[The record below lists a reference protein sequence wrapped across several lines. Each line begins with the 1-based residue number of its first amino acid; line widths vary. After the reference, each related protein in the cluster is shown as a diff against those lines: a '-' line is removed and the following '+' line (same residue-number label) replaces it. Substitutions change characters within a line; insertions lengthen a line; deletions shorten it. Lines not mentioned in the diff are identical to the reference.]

1 MKVCPVNFM
10 ARDASVSLAR
20 SFKEVGFALLTNHSI
35 SQNLIKES
43 HQEWKNFFKSEDK
56 YNFQYDKKKLDG
68 YFPFG
73 IEKSRVGKERDLKEF
88 FYYYPWGKC
97 PSYLKEKTS
106 ELYNELTSVCATL
119 LQQAEE
125 YLPNDIRTK
134 LSMPLVKMVEKTPRA
149 VLRVL
154 HYPPIEKDD
163 EFNLAERAK
172 KGAMRAIEHEDLTL
186 ISGVMPLVG
195 SGLQLQDLAGNW
207 HSVPP
212 GTDNLIINIGDMLEI
227 CSRGF
232 YKATTH
238 RVVNPEG
245 EEALQSRYANAFF
258 MNPRDDVQLDDNHTA
273 LSCLITHINKK
284 LENYEA
290 IPMVEEQ
297 LISEDSLG

>member
-1 MKVCPVNFM
+1 MQVYPVNFI

-20 SFKEVGFALLTNHSI
+20 SFKGIGFALLTNHPI
-35 SQNLIKES
+35 NRNLIKES
-43 HQEWKNFFKSEDK
+43 QQEWKDFFQSEDK
-56 YNFQYDKKKLDG
+56 YNFQYDKKRLDG

-73 IEKSRVGKERDLKEF
+73 IEKSRAGKERDLKEF

-97 PSYLKEKTS
+97 PPYLKEKTS
-106 ELYNELTSVCATL
+106 ELYNELTSVCKTL

-125 YLPNDIRTK
+125 YLPNDIREK

-172 KGAMRAIEHEDLTL
+172 EGAMRAIEHEDLTL
-186 ISGVMPLVG
+186 ISVVMPLIG
-195 SGLQLQDLAGNW
+195 SGLQLRDLVGNW
-207 HSVPP
+207 HSVPS
-212 GTDNLIINIGDMLEI
+212 GTDNLVINIGDMLAM

-238 RVVNPEG
+238 RVVNPES
-245 EEALQSRYANAFF
+245 EEAHQSRYANAFF
-258 MNPRDDVQLDDNHTA
+258 MNPRDDVQLDDKHTA
-273 LSCLITHINKK
+273 LSCLTEHINKK
-284 LENYEA
+284 LENYEV

-297 LISEDSLG
+297 FISEDTLG